1 MNRLPS
7 RPLHLRFLLRRDDH
21 DITLREGAILIGSSP
36 TCSVVLEHPSIS
48 MRHARLT
55 VKGDGLTV
63 TDLRSQH
70 GVFVN
75 GVRLTAETSLRS
87 GDLVTFGE
95 LVFGVLMLEDDTDE
109 EDMDGPTRV
118 DLTSPFAE

>member
-1 MNRLPS
+1 LPS
-7 RPLHLRFLLRRDDH
+7 RPSHLKFLLRRDDR
-21 DITLREGAILIGSSP
+21 DIILGEGTVLIGSSP
-36 TCSVVLEHPSIS
+36 TCNVVLDHPSIS
-48 MRHARLT
+48 TRHARLT
-55 VKGDGLTV
+55 VNSEGLMV

-75 GVRLTAETSLRS
+75 GVRVTAETSLRS
-87 GDLVTFGE
+87 GDLVTLGE
-95 LVFGVLMLEDDTDE
+95 LVFGVFKLEEDSDE